1 MPQLLGKE
9 VGPVG
14 YGLMGLTWRPN
25 PCSEEQAF
33 EAMRASLAAGCNAW
47 NGGEF
52 YGPPDRNSLWLLNKY
67 YEKYPEDVE
76 KVVLNIKGAIRPDFS
91 PDGTPEGVRRSVETS
106 LKQLGSKGKIDMFEC
121 ARKDPNTPLETTLK
135 ALQELVDEGKIG
147 GIALSEVSAN
157 TIKQGASVA
166 KIAAVEVELSLWATD
181 VLTNGIAQA
190 CKEHDI
196 PLIA

>member
-14 YGLMGLTWRPN
+14 YGLMGLTWRPV

-67 YEKYPEDVE
+67 YEKCPEDAE
-76 KVVLNIKGAIRPDFS
+76 KVILNIKGALGSDLS
-91 PDGTPEGVRRSVETS
+91 SDGSREGVRRSVETC
-106 LKQLGSKGKIDMFEC
+106 LKQLGPKGKIDLFEC
-121 ARKDPNTPLETTLK
+121 ARKDPKTPIETTMK
-135 ALQELVDEGKIG
+135 ALQELVDEGKIR
-147 GIALSEVSAN
+147 GIALSEVNAN
-157 TIKQGASVA
+157 TIKQAVSVA

-181 VLTNGIAQA
+181 PLTNGITQA